1 MDPAT
6 TTEIFAT
13 MVRDSKIRVSDAIWH
28 AGRKSPSIT
37 RPNRTRLAIRTRF
50 PTTDSTRMVASAA
63 FMRARQMKT
72 HRRRIGRRLR
82 TSSFTGRPVSRAPTA
97 TPAGIVTIP
106 QTLPCIN
113 REVSS
118 LRMTVRAM
126 GRVKEIMAP
135 RQEDTMTPE

>member
-6 TTEIFAT
+6 TTAIFTT

-28 AGRKSPSIT
+28 AGRKSPQHHQGKQDQAGDPHQIPPPTAPGWWPQRLYEGQADT
-37 RPNRTRLAIRTRF
+37 RAQKEDR
-50 PTTDSTRMVASAA
+50 
-63 FMRARQMKT
+63 
-72 HRRRIGRRLR
+72 RRLR

-118 LRMTVRAM
+118 LRDDRQ
-126 GRVKEIMAP
+126 GNGQGKGDQAP